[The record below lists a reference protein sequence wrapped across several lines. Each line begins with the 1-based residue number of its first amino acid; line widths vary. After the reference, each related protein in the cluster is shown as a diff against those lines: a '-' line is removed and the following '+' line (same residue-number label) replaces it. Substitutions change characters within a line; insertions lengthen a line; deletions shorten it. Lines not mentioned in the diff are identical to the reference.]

1 MTNIETGSL
10 VYWLLDEDEPTR
22 SWIGPCLVL
31 SKQYFAGAQLQE
43 LRIYDPKENE
53 TIRVLD
59 DEVCSMEEFIS
70 KGYRAINS

>member
-1 MTNIETGSL
+1 MKNIEAGSL
-10 VYWLLDEDEPTR
+10 VYWLLDEDEPQT

-31 SKQYFAGAQLQE
+31 SVQSFANSQIQE
-43 LRIYDPKENE
+43 LRLYDSKENE

>member
-10 VYWLLDEDEPTR
+10 VYWLLDEDEPQT

-31 SKQYFAGAQLQE
+31 STQSFANSQIQE
-43 LRIYDPKENE
+43 LRLYDSKENE

>member
-10 VYWLLDEDEPTR
+10 VYWLLDEDEPAR

-59 DEVCSMEEFIS
+59 DEVCSMEEFIC
-70 KGYRAINS
+70 KRYRTIDS